1 MLICAQL
8 QITRRARHLKTT
20 IFQPSRGTV
29 RLETLGTN
37 TSTHCA
43 FSAQV
48 DYFWIARHQSR
59 VDAKREDPF
68 LQAITNRRHPDHL
81 AMERLRSAV
90 NSSAHKDAFR
100 PLDTRTLLAVTI
112 ARALRLEVDSHSHGD
127 LVACEHH

>member
-1 MLICAQL
+1 MLHGASDVRFGPPAQ
-8 QITRRARHLKTT
+8 ISASFISST
-20 IFQPSRGTV
+20 
-29 RLETLGTN
+29 GTN
-37 TSTHCA
+37 RDH
-43 FSAQV
+43 
-48 DYFWIARHQSR
+48 
-59 VDAKREDPF
+59 F
-68 LQAITNRRHPDHL
+68 LQAELPITNRRHPDHL